1 MVKSYFLQMINCEGK
16 GSITLVTLYLEVT
29 PKNGTTLSSHHVRHL
44 HLLGVTAIMSMF
56 DLVGV
61 SNIMLRNSSFVKNIL
76 TQPCGDDICYSK
88 GLLSIESITSFTQ

>member
-1 MVKSYFLQMINCEGK
+1 MKVKVLS
-16 GSITLVTLYLEVT
+16 SITLPGSN
-29 PKNGTTLSSHHVRHL
+29 PKNGTTLISHHVRHL